1 MTRTIALTLLIL
13 VTTACG
19 QTASTEP
26 QSEDTETTTSVQVTA
41 DSVSEEEA
49 NAPQTGTTTFQAEVW
64 ADNWFAL
71 YVNGAL
77 IGEDSV
83 PITTERSFNSET
95 FTFEATYPLTI
106 AIEAKDFKEDDSGLE
121 YIGEDKQ
128 QMGDGGII
136 AQITDNTTGEI
147 VAATDGTW
155 STLIIHRAPLNPECE
170 KADNPIA
177 ACESEIIDAPSD
189 WTSVGFDASGW
200 DTATVWSEAAVSP
213 KDGYNQISWDPAAE
227 LIWGSDLEIDNTILL
242 RSSVTGVTTGSAEE
256 DEALDS
262 GDQRDDLTDGSLA
275 ITSAAI
281 VDGALLPAFA
291 CEPKDGG
298 VEASIPLAWSD
309 VPAETG
315 SLAITMHHFPNPD
328 DTTNANSY
336 LALWD
341 IDPSVSGI
349 AHGAASDG
357 QWFQGSN
364 KDGTAISYTSPC
376 SPNGNGTHQYTI
388 TLYAL
393 SDTPPTL
400 PKQSSIAIDWAALVE
415 SLESVTIIDS
425 ATLTFSA

>member
-64 ADNWFAL
+64 ADNWFVL

-77 IGEDSV
+77 VGEDSV
-83 PITTERSFNSET
+83 PITTERSFNSES

-170 KADNPIA
+170 KADNPI
-177 ACESEIIDAPSD
+177 
-189 WTSVGFDASGW
+189 
-200 DTATVWSEAAVSP
+200 
-213 KDGYNQISWDPAAE
+213 
-227 LIWGSDLEIDNTILL
+227 
-242 RSSVTGVTTGSAEE
+242 
-256 DEALDS
+256 
-262 GDQRDDLTDGSLA
+262 
-275 ITSAAI
+275 
-281 VDGALLPAFA
+281 
-291 CEPKDGG
+291 
-298 VEASIPLAWSD
+298 
-309 VPAETG
+309 
-315 SLAITMHHFPNPD
+315 
-328 DTTNANSY
+328 
-336 LALWD
+336 
-341 IDPSVSGI
+341 
-349 AHGAASDG
+349 
-357 QWFQGSN
+357 
-364 KDGTAISYTSPC
+364 
-376 SPNGNGTHQYTI
+376 
-388 TLYAL
+388 
-393 SDTPPTL
+393 
-400 PKQSSIAIDWAALVE
+400 
-415 SLESVTIIDS
+415 
-425 ATLTFSA
+425 